1 MARLPKVNFQPVV
14 NPYVALPTQELG
26 LATQVLRKDYED
38 ALAQTNQARQAL
50 GTVQAYDPRDQQ
62 MLDAANEELLNTI
75 NAVQESGDYERQKSL
90 ISREFGK
97 YQGLV
102 QPIMQKNQQINEL
115 RDYALKVGA
124 DPNRVVNAA
133 LSQDNSIVQ
142 DNGIY
147 YNRFRP
153 QDYEKFIAPP
163 VNITQ
168 ELSKYKN
175 LFNKHIS
182 STDPTETVESI
193 SLGNDGTTYILR
205 TNKGQVEEIPISEVN
220 DVLDAAMQD
229 ESIQRYINAEK
240 ELTKAEKYQEYLS
253 QDYSPEEA
261 EQLAEI
267 DAKQRGRD
275 IISQSKDPIAKA
287 ISYRNQLED
296 ESTRILGTIEDET
309 DINPEE
315 SGSGIGVKRQGT
327 SVNVS
332 DNISNMSDL
341 NSSIE
346 TIDKA
351 IQDRNTSP
359 EEKVILGIKKQRLEK
374 TKSYINN
381 QLPEIFKD
389 SSFTQDEQDLL
400 LKFGDQ
406 SDEEI
411 TNDIQGY
418 RDILEQ
424 PNLEQSQYNY
434 YTNLISEKS
443 KLRDLRNRL
452 SSEQSKKVKELFNI
466 NSITPE
472 IKQLGFSKNKDSNM
486 TTREELKNYISDDI
500 ESYNII
506 LQDGRT
512 LEEAMQEMS
521 EEEKERIEDISESKG
536 TMESIFGEL
545 SIDGYTSV
553 PVGGNVA
560 ITGKLS
566 TKYNELFGTDVY
578 IVPKLGNDSGLYS
591 EIANETG
598 DSVMKGLSKLGSA
611 ANFTEKYFQEL
622 ILTNPKII
630 DEPDTLEFSKTLPK
644 VNYTSTTDGR
654 IAYKI
659 ISPDG
664 QTSSLKKGNF
674 IDIRNDYYK
683 VINALY

>member
-38 ALAQTNQARQAL
+38 ALTQTNQARQAL
-50 GTVQAYDPRDQQ
+50 GTVQAYDPRDQE

-75 NAVQESGDYERQKSL
+75 NTIQESGDYERQKSL

-175 LFNKHIS
+175 LFNRHIS

-220 DVLDAAMQD
+220 GVLDAAMQD

-267 DAKQRGRD
+267 DAEQRGRD

-287 ISYRNQLED
+287 ISYRNQLQD
-296 ESTRILGTIEDET
+296 ESVRVLGTMKNET
-309 DINPEE
+309 DVNPKE
-315 SGSGIGVKRQGT
+315 SGSGINIKRQGT

-332 DNISNMSDL
+332 DNIFNMSDL
-341 NSSIE
+341 NNSLE
-346 TIDKA
+346 TINKKLNDP
-351 IQDRNTSP
+351 NTSL
-359 EEKVILGIKKQRLEK
+359 EDQTILTIKKDRLEK
-374 TKSYINN
+374 TQSYIIQ
-381 QLPEIFKD
+381 QLPELFKNNPNFSNEEKD
-389 SSFTQDEQDLL
+389 II
-400 LKFGDQ
+400 LKYSQ
-406 SDEEI
+406 LTNEEI
-411 TNDIQGY
+411 TDQYEKALNREG
-418 RDILEQ
+418 
-424 PNLEQSQYNY
+424 NLENS
-434 YTNLISEKS
+434 IVKEKEITEWFDLQNSVS
-443 KLRDLRNRL
+443 KEL
-452 SSEQSKKVKELFNI
+452 SKKIKELFNI

-472 IKQLGFSKNKDSNM
+472 IKQLGFNKNKSTGL
-486 TTREELKNYISDDI
+486 TTREELKNYIFDDI

-512 LEEAMQEMS
+512 LEEAIQNLS
-521 EEEKERIEDISESKG
+521 EEEKKRIEDISSSKG
-536 TMESIFGEL
+536 DIGSIFGEL
-545 SIDGYTSV
+545 SIDGYTSI

-566 TKYNELFGTDVY
+566 TKYNKLFGTDVY
-578 IVPKLGNDSGLYS
+578 ITPKLGTDSGLYS
-591 EIANETG
+591 KLASETNDNVLQG
-598 DSVMKGLSKLGSA
+598 INKLGSIS
-611 ANFTEKYFQEL
+611 NFTEKYFQEL
-622 ILTNPKII
+622 LLTNPQII
-630 DEPDTLEFSKTLPK
+630 DDNNEIVFSESLPKINYSKKGRGITYSFTLP
-644 VNYTSTTDGR
+644 DGR
-654 IAYKI
+654 ILESNGTK
-659 ISPDG
+659 S
-664 QTSSLKKGNF
+664 F
-674 IDIRNDYYK
+674 IDLRDDFYS
-683 VINALY
+683 VINKVYE